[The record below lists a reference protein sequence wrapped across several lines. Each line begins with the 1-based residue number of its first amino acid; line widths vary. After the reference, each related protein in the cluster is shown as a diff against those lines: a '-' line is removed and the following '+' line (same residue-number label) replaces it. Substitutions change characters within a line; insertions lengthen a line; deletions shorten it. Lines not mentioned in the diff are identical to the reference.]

1 MIEALSAHGR
11 VSIDTRHAETAEA
24 AVAAGA
30 TIINDISSS
39 LHATAADLGVGWI
52 AMHMQGDPRTMQ
64 QAPAYDDV
72 VAEVRDHL
80 VARAEAAMAAG
91 VDELWIDPGFGF
103 GKTLDHNLE
112 LLAHLDELV
121 ATGFPVAVGLSRK
134 GFLGRLLA
142 MSDARVAAP
151 TLPGLDATVSPG
163 DVDPVATDDRIEG
176 SLAAATWAALQGVQL
191 IRVHDVQATV
201 HAVELV
207 GEPVLEGAR

>member
-1 MIEALSAHGR
+1 VIEALAGQGR
-11 VSIDTRHAETAEA
+11 ISVDTRHAETARA

-39 LHATAADLGVGWI
+39 LHATAAELGVGWI

-72 VAEVRDHL
+72 VTEVRDHL

-103 GKTLDHNLE
+103 GKTFDHNLE
-112 LLAHLDELV
+112 LLAHLDALV

-134 GFLGRLLA
+134 AFLGRLLA
-142 MSDARVAAP
+142 TSDERVAAP
-151 TLPGLDATVSPG
+151 TLPGLDAMTTAG
-163 DVDPVATDDRIEG
+163 DVDPVPVDDRIEG

-207 GEPVLEGAR
+207 GESVLEGVR